1 MSNVQDTQQD
11 ENQLIAERRAKL
23 TAIRD
28 KDNPIP
34 NDLRCE
40 HTSAQLQ
47 QAHGQ
52 KTKEE
57 LEALD
62 HKVSVAGRIMAKRGP
77 FMVLQDASG
86 TIQLY
91 ADKNTQ
97 NIIKDTWGQ
106 WDIGD
111 IVGAKG
117 ALQKSRSEEHT
128 SELQSRGHLVCR
140 RLLA

>member
-23 TAIRD
+23 TAIRA
-28 KDNPIP
+28 KGNPFP
-34 NDLRCE
+34 NDFRRE

-97 NIIKDTWGQ
+97 NIIK
-106 WDIGD
+106 
-111 IVGAKG
+111 
-117 ALQKSRSEEHT
+117 RSEER
-128 SELQSRGHLVCR
+128 RGGKRCE
-140 RLLA
+140 